1 MSSIFD
7 AEITCRYSLVALG
20 LAPTAFLASLVCKPE
35 GNVEMAELGAK
46 VEITGA
52 ETRIAF

>member
-7 AEITCRYSLVALG
+7 AEITCRYGLVALG
-20 LAPTAFLASLVCKPE
+20 LAPAAFLASLVRKPE
-35 GNVEMAELGAK
+35 GNVEMAEFGAK

-52 ETRIAF
+52 ESRIAI